1 MRRGEMTNL
10 DAVAENGQHQEESG
24 RYIELTPEM
33 ELALGRTLM
42 PVFAGYLQEMGFLET
57 AEQQKKERDDEMNI
71 EETVARLAGAQLEHT
86 FRLSRIEEGFQ
97 QIAAAIQ
104 QLTQIVDLLKNDV
117 AALNGRFERIDSS
130 LERAAKMQSENAGQ
144 IKALI
149 ESQARTDEQFRS
161 LLKRNRLA
169 TKPKTVKTAKKAV
182 KKRTAK

>member
-10 DAVAENGQHQEESG
+10 DAVAENGQHQEESR
-24 RYIELTPEM
+24 RYIELPPEM

-42 PVFAGYLQEMGFLET
+42 PVFAGYLLEMGFLET
-57 AEQQKKERDDEMNI
+57 AEHKKKEERDEMNI

-97 QIAAAIQ
+97 QIGAAIQ

-149 ESQARTDEQFRS
+149 ESQASTDEQIRLLLGRS
-161 LLKRNRLA
+161 RST
-169 TKPKTVKTAKKAV
+169 TKLKTVKTAKKAV
-182 KKRTAK
+182 KKKTEK